1 MILHGI
7 NAPLMPIG
15 HEAIQ
20 RKMLAD
26 FKLSDKDW
34 LPGPAFLSWA
44 RMGNLQRFAGPP
56 SDDWIDGQ
64 LVLAQKIIAR
74 MNSFDMAPVL
84 PAFSGF
90 LPDSFPAMYPN
101 ASIQHLSE
109 WSRFNCTNS
118 CIGKHLTTSLISMKP
133 PL

>member
-1 MILHGI
+1 MIDWMILHGI

-26 FKLSDKDW
+26 FKLSDTDW

-56 SDDWIDGQ
+56 SDNWIDDQ
-64 LVLAQKIIAR
+64 LLLAQKIISR
-74 MNSFDMAPVL
+74 MKNFDMAPVL

-90 LPDSFPAMYPN
+90 LPDSFPTIYPN

-118 CIGKHLTTSLISMKP
+118 CIGNNLMIRS
-133 PL
+133 